1 MPLLEQVL
9 EKNPEKVR
17 IVFKNFPLRSH
28 PFALK
33 AATAAMAAGK
43 MGKFWEF
50 HDLLFQNHDRI
61 NDEKISEI
69 ATTLGLDQ
77 ETLDKDMQDPEI
89 GQQIRRDFQDGIDA
103 GVRGTPTVFI
113 NGKLLRDRSPEGLQR
128 AVDEALAKK

>member
-89 GQQIRRDFQDGIDA
+89 GQQIRRDFQAGIDA

>member
-1 MPLLEQVL
+1 VPLLEQVL